1 MEAKELMISDWVQI
15 AEPCKYAGAI
25 GRIKTLI
32 DHKDEENAYFKVFL
46 QNNTIHI
53 DIEDICSEDIR
64 PIPLTPEI
72 LEKNGFSHNEIWH
85 NSYVDIE
92 NYHIDVQFGY
102 GGKVDNIRIRENGKD
117 SVIPSEK
124 TNLYL
129 AHIEYLHELQHAMKL
144 CGIEKE
150 IEL

>member
-1 MEAKELMISDWVQI
+1 MKVNELMVGDWVQGN
-15 AEPCKYAGAI
+15 PCGQHCD
-25 GRIKTLI
+25 R
-32 DHKDEENAYFKVFL
+32 N
-46 QNNTIHI
+46 NNTYYKIAVL
-53 DIEDICSEDIR
+53 DIGNHCLGYSVCGAVVELKYDDIF
-64 PIPLTPEI
+64 PIPLTKEI

>member
-1 MEAKELMISDWVQI
+1 MKAKELMINDWVKI
-15 AEPCKYAGAI
+15 DEPDKYAGSY
-25 GRIKTLI
+25 GRIKSLYH
-32 DHKDEENAYFKVFL
+32 HKEEDSAYFDVFIFGEKGL
-46 QNNTIHI
+46 LMT
-53 DIEDICSEDIR
+53 DVCCDDLR
-64 PIPLTPEI
+64 PVPITKEMLK
-72 LEKNGFSHNEIWH
+72 KNGFSNNEIWH
-85 NSYVDIE
+85 NSFIDIE

-144 CGIEKE
+144 CGIDKKF
-150 IEL
+150 EL